1 MELLLFWV
9 LFGVVAAV
17 VASNKGNSGVAWFF
31 VGVLLGPIGLILSLV
46 VSGDPAGVERKKIE
60 DGGYL
65 RCEKCAE
72 LIRAEATKCRFCGSD
87 VARSEAA
94 GTPATGA
101 ATSSETQA
109 NVRETSKYDEFWK
122 TVIFQKSFGAALHSA
137 VDGEVVK
144 IPCFDLRQYGN
155 RPGGWAGT
163 VCVRGDMIVPHSLGA
178 TPAHAQSLGNVLTDL
193 AKSWMVLELRPETEF
208 CFTIDKIGETLTVTK
223 GPPPR

>member
-31 VGVLLGPIGLILSLV
+31 VGVLLGPFGLILSLV

-94 GTPATGA
+94 
-101 ATSSETQA
+101 ETQA

-178 TPAHAQSLGNVLTDL
+178 PPAHAQSLGNVLTDL
-193 AKSWMVLELRPETEF
+193 AKSRMVLAMRPETEF
-208 CFTIDKIGETLTVTK
+208 CFTIDKSGETLTVTK
-223 GPPPR
+223 GF